1 MITDYT
7 SLQSAIADYLGRSD
21 LTTQIQTFIN
31 QGEARIYRS
40 LRVADMEKSLTGSL
54 TNNTLAVPS
63 DYQHMKELY
72 ISTSDGFQPL
82 ERADLWWMRGH
93 YQTQTAQSAPIYY
106 AREGQNFIFA
116 PYPDSNYT
124 VGGVY
129 FARLPSLSVTNTTN
143 WLTAKNPD
151 LIMAAALLEASTYL
165 DDQPGVQY
173 WTQRYGEISQDVQ
186 QSDKLERFSGSPLMM
201 RVG

>member
-1 MITDYT
+1 MITDYA

-31 QGEARIYRS
+31 QAEARIYRS

-54 TNNTLAVPS
+54 TNNTLAVPT

-72 ISTSDGFQPL
+72 ISTSDGLQPL

-93 YQTQTAQSAPIYY
+93 YPTQAAQSAPIYY
-106 AREGQNFIFA
+106 VREGANFIFA
-116 PYPDSNYT
+116 PYPDSNYA

-143 WLTAKNPD
+143 WLTIKNPD

>member
-1 MITDYT
+1 MITDYA
-7 SLQSAIADYLGRSD
+7 SLQSAIADYIGRSD

-31 QGEARIYRS
+31 QGESRIYRK
-40 LRVADMEKSLTGSL
+40 LRVADMEKSITGSL

-63 DYQHMKELY
+63 DYQHMEELY

-82 ERADLWWMRGH
+82 ERAGLWWMRSH
-93 YQTQTAQSAPIYY
+93 YPTQTAQSAPIYY

-116 PYPDSNYT
+116 PYPDSAYT

-129 FARLPSLSVTNTTN
+129 FARLPSLSATNTTN
-143 WLTAKNPD
+143 WLTVKNPD

-173 WTQRYGEISQDVQ
+173 WTGRYGEISQDVQ

>member
-1 MITDYT
+1 MITDYA

-54 TNNTLAVPS
+54 ANNTLAVPS

-82 ERADLWWMRGH
+82 ERADLWWLRGH
-93 YQTQTAQSAPIYY
+93 YPTQTAQSAPIYY

-186 QSDKLERFSGSPLMM
+186 QSDKLERFSGSPLMI

>member
-1 MITDYT
+1 MITDYA

-31 QGEARIYRS
+31 QAEARIYRS
-40 LRVADMEKSLTGSL
+40 LRVADMEKSLTGAL

-72 ISTSDGFQPL
+72 ISTSSGFQPL
-82 ERADLWWMRGH
+82 ERADLWWLRGH
-93 YQTQTAQSAPIYY
+93 YPTQTAQSAPIYY

-116 PYPDSNYT
+116 PYPDSAYT

-129 FARLPSLSVTNTTN
+129 FARLPSLSVTNSTN
-143 WLTAKNPD
+143 WLTSKNPD
-151 LIMAAALLEASTYL
+151 LIMAAAMLEAATYL
-165 DDQPGVQY
+165 ADDEAVQY
-173 WTQRYGEISQDVQ
+173 WTQRYQAVAQDVE
-186 QSDKLERFSGSPLMM
+186 QSDKLERYSGSPLMM